1 MVHGYGSEVTLELVS
16 FDDGRQQEVP
26 RRSKA
31 TRQGGRGG
39 ESGVGSCLSNR
50 SVLKGLIAKPRIA
63 LTQAL
68 SKAGTRC
75 VEAFCG
81 GG

>member
-31 TRQGGRGG
+31 TRQGVVAVNQG
-39 ESGVGSCLSNR
+39 SVAVYPTGVCSR
-50 SVLKGLIAKPRIA
+50 A
-63 LTQAL
+63 
-68 SKAGTRC
+68 
-75 VEAFCG
+75 
-81 GG
+81 